1 VHGITI
7 SKLEAEMGFG
17 SSTIRKWATSAP
29 SVDKLKKVADYFGVT
44 VDELLK
50 EETEQKGGAT

>member
-7 SKLEAEMGFG
+7 SKLETEMAFG
-17 SSTIRKWATSAP
+17 SSTIRKWAASAP
-29 SVDKLKKVADYFGVT
+29 SVNKLKKVADYFGVT

-50 EETEQKGGAT
+50 DETKQKGE